1 MTKRKKQISIVMIS
15 ISRYSLLILI
25 CVCAYLVK
33 YEINASWIFAKVASR
48 VERIEN
54 NITEEE
60 SQMGNVKI
68 REQFLSINEFSRPG
82 RKLEAVSN
90 VVIHYTGNPGTT
102 AEANR
107 NYFQSLAYDG
117 SNYASAHF
125 VVGLEGEVVQCIPLD
140 EQAFATRTR
149 NTDTIGIEVCH
160 PDTEGKFSD
169 VTYQTVIDLTAELC
183 KQYGLTENDV
193 IRHYDVTG
201 KICPKYYVMNEDAW
215 RTMIEDIGIKLEQI
229 EER

>member
-1 MTKRKKQISIVMIS
+1 MTKRKKTILTLVIAISILFFGYMYV
-15 ISRYSLLILI
+15 
-25 CVCAYLVK
+25 CVCVGR
-33 YEINASWIFAKVASR
+33 YELGALSMFAKVVSR

-54 NITEEE
+54 NITQTET
-60 SQMGNVKI
+60 QIGNVEIKE
-68 REQFLSINEFSRPG
+68 RFLSVNEYSRPG
-82 RKLEAVSN
+82 RKLEN
-90 VVIHYTGNPGTT
+90 VTNIVIHYTGNPGTT

-149 NTDTIGIEVCH
+149 NIDTIGIEVCH
-160 PDTEGKFSD
+160 PDAEGKFSD